1 MGKKGSGNN
10 DKNKTGN
17 INQHRLSDLDFV
29 LIIQEKQNLYWQHV
43 HHCMVWLLKP
53 LRTLIILL
61 LNISFKIP
69 VFSELQRQRYPKVH
83 ATGLQSYFLQ
93 FEQIPLT
100 TKFALENSNPLGK
113 SGWGTGKSFIQYV
126 FPHLLHKK

>member
-1 MGKKGSGNN
+1 MVTHVTRTIVIFLRVN
-10 DKNKTGN
+10 DLLCSFHLK
-17 INQHRLSDLDFV
+17 
-29 LIIQEKQNLYWQHV
+29 IIVIYKVQQ
-43 HHCMVWLLKP
+43 
-53 LRTLIILL
+53 
-61 LNISFKIP
+61 
-69 VFSELQRQRYPKVH
+69 QRYSKVD

-113 SGWGTGKSFIQYV
+113 SGLGTGKSFIQYV